1 MALDAEIL
9 AELKQLNKN
18 LSSGSTGGDRT
29 PTLGTGDEDQKALER
44 RQQLYDQILN
54 RAKAT
59 AEISETER
67 DIQENLKEIQQKK
80 LEIQKALTKD
90 DISKAQALGEQ
101 LKKLNEA
108 TEKLKE
114 QKDLIRQANDAS
126 EDLANS
132 FASIFSGKAPDLKGM
147 LDPKNIQ
154 GLAKNFGKVKDA
166 KMLTQMASKAA
177 VAALFEYTKAI
188 VELVMELD
196 ESETSFMR
204 ATGANRDFARSIT
217 NSYQETRKFGANAK
231 EVTAAAQ
238 ELFGSFTDF
247 TMVSQDTRENLIET
261 STVLAKMGVSNQD
274 FAKSIQTS
282 TKALGMS
289 ADQAAQNMLNLE
301 KFAENLGVA
310 PQQLAADFANAGDMV
325 SKLGDQGTKAF
336 KDLQVVMKVTGM
348 SMDSIL
354 SITNKFDTFEGAAEM
369 AGKLNA
375 AIGGNFVNAMDLMM
389 ATNPAERFEMIR
401 SAIMDTG
408 LSFDDM
414 SYYQKQFY
422 ADSMGLK
429 DVNEL
434 ALLMS
439 GNIDLMSGAV
449 EQSQQSMI
457 DAAQRARDLE
467 SIQQKLETAFVQLIP
482 VITPLI
488 DAFSEMAGFVADNMK
503 YIKPLV
509 GVLALLGS
517 AILIVSTGGVG
528 GAGGVA
534 GLTLGFALLFDSV
547 ETGTDD
553 LTLLG
558 AIFEGIGEV
567 FTFVGEAIDYVSD
580 MFGSFTAS
588 IDPETM
594 EALIG
599 GAKILGYVIGVVLVA
614 AIGYLIFSLGA
625 LIAPF
630 AGTLAMIAGIGAAI
644 YALAVLLYETA
655 FNPPNFLQGLIQI
668 GEAFVNIAKSAMEIL
683 NPFNAVERAIRGIGE
698 TFSSILGGVTSF
710 FTAITD
716 PTGAENIARI
726 AKAISEVKPVP
737 AAAFTAA
744 MTATA
749 GAQTA
754 SAVGAAVTGATEMV
768 NNMVFGGGGQSGKK
782 QEITV
787 NLMLDRQKLATVVRE
802 INGKAAVDAIAER
815 S

>member
-1 MALDAEIL
+1 MATIDDLVTRIDKLVRVMERSEGGGETARRLRRRPDDGTNYAAQAEAAEQL
-9 AELKQLNKN
+9 AESYRKINSSRAKQFEVEQQIEAVVNRTLDLQRKIKEAREGGASNEELKN
-18 LSSGSTGGDRT
+18 LMDQ
-29 PTLGTGDEDQKALER
+29 LGAMEE
-44 RQQLYDQILN
+44 
-54 RAKAT
+54 
-59 AEISETER
+59 
-67 DIQENLKEIQQKK
+67 QE
-80 LEIQKALTKD
+80 
-90 DISKAQALGEQ
+90 
-101 LKKLNEA
+101 
-108 TEKLKE
+108 
-114 QKDLIRQANDAS
+114 DLIRKSKQSAD
-126 EDLANS
+126 DLSDS
-132 FASIFSGKAPDLKGM
+132 FSSIFSGKAPDLKGM

-154 GLAKNFGKVKDA
+154 NLAKQYKSA
-166 KMLTQMASKAA
+166 SMTMSAAQMASKMA
-177 VAALFEYTKAI
+177 VAALIAYTKAI
-188 VELVMELD
+188 VDLVVELD

-217 NSYQETRKFGANAK
+217 NSYQETRKFGASAK
-231 EVTAAAQ
+231 ETADAAQ
-238 ELFGSFTDF
+238 ELFGLFTDF
-247 TMVSQDTRENLIET
+247 TMASEETRENLIET
-261 STVLAKMGVSNQD
+261 STVLAKMGVSNSD
-274 FAKSIQTS
+274 FAKSIQIS

-354 SITNKFDTFEGAAEM
+354 AITNKFDTFEGAAEM

-389 ATNPAERFEMIR
+389 AESPAERFGMIR
-401 SAIMDTG
+401 DAIMDTG

-434 ALLMS
+434 ALMMS

-449 EQSQQSMI
+449 EQSQQSMV

-467 SIQQKLETAFVQLIP
+467 TIQQKLQTAFAQLIP
-482 VITPLI
+482 IITPLI
-488 DAFSEMAGFVADNMK
+488 DAFSEMAGFVADNIDV
-503 YIKPLV
+503 IKPLLGLLV
-509 GVLALLGS
+509 ILGS
-517 AILIVSTGGVG
+517 VLIAVGSGGTLT
-528 GAGGVA
+528 AGSIA
-534 GLTLGFALLFDSV
+534 GLTLGFGLMFDSV
-547 ETGTDD
+547 ETGGES
-553 LTLLG
+553 LTMLG
-558 AIFEGIGEV
+558 AIFKGFIAPFAAFGRLLGYIYDKFMSMTESIRQNEEKMKMLGEV
-567 FTFVGEAIDYVSD
+567 AE
-580 MFGSFTAS
+580 M
-588 IDPETM
+588 
-594 EALIG
+594 
-599 GAKILGYVIGVVLVA
+599 LGYIIGVVLIGVA
-614 AIGYLIFSLGA
+614 LNLA
-625 LIAPF
+625 APF
-630 AGTLAMIAGIGAAI
+630 IGMAAVIGIVTT
-644 YALAVLLYETA
+644 AVLGLATMFWETA